1 MEDELALALPAFL
14 DPSDDV
20 DIHEHDL
27 DAILNDDVLERA
39 ESIELL
45 NWNSDNDDRAFRM
58 GPNGRPLSGEQW
70 IRPGI
75 AFNEYPNNTIC
86 IHQLNNKL

>member
-1 MEDELALALPAFL
+1 MNAMEDELALALPAFL
-14 DPSDDV
+14 DPSEDV
-20 DIHEHDL
+20 DIDDHDL

-58 GPNGRPLSGEQW
+58 GPNGRPLSGKQW
-70 IRPGI
+70 IRPGS
-75 AFNEYPNNTIC
+75 TI
-86 IHQLNNKL
+86 IIF